1 MTYFQRLVVNTLTF
15 ISLSVVFP
23 GMIHVRG
30 IMPAIIAAFVLS
42 ILNMLVK
49 PVLTIL
55 SLPFT
60 LLTFGLFSFVVN
72 AAILQ
77 MTSFL
82 WGNELWLLKFWA
94 AVLMAVIMS
103 IVNTIVTDHN
113 LSKYEEKPE
122 ERSIKCVL
130 QAFSMVKF
138 SR

>member
-77 MTSFL
+77 MTRFL
-82 WGNELWLLKFWA
+82 WGNERLLKFFSSGA
-94 AVLMAVIMS
+94 NGCNY
-103 IVNTIVTDHN
+103 VNCQYDRYGSQFI
-113 LSKYEEKPE
+113 E
-122 ERSIKCVL
+122 I
-130 QAFSMVKF
+130 
-138 SR
+138 

>member
-82 WGNELWLLKFWA
+82 WGNELWLLKFLGSGA
-94 AVLMAVIMS
+94 NGCNY
-103 IVNTIVTDHN
+103 VNCQYDRYGSQFI
-113 LSKYEEKPE
+113 E
-122 ERSIKCVL
+122 I
-130 QAFSMVKF
+130 
-138 SR
+138 

>member
-77 MTSFL
+77 MTSFFV
-82 WGNELWLLKFWA
+82 GEMNFGFSSFWA
-94 AVLMAVIMS
+94 TGANGCNY
-103 IVNTIVTDHN
+103 VNCQYDRYGSQFI
-113 LSKYEEKPE
+113 E
-122 ERSIKCVL
+122 I
-130 QAFSMVKF
+130 
-138 SR
+138 

>member
-30 IMPAIIAAFVLS
+30 IMPAIIAAFVLL

-77 MTSFL
+77 MTSFFV
-82 WGNELWLLKFWA
+82 GEMNFGFSSFWA

-113 LSKYEEKPE
+113 LSKYE
-122 ERSIKCVL
+122 
-130 QAFSMVKF
+130 
-138 SR
+138 

>member
-15 ISLSVVFP
+15 ISLSVVYP

-60 LLTFGLFSFVVN
+60 LLTFVVN

-77 MTSFL
+77 MTSFFV
-82 WGNELWLLKFWA
+82 GEMNFGFSSFWA

-113 LSKYEEKPE
+113 LSKYE
-122 ERSIKCVL
+122 
-130 QAFSMVKF
+130 
-138 SR
+138 

>member
-72 AAILQ
+72 EEILQ
-77 MTSFL
+77 MTSFFV
-82 WGNELWLLKFWA
+82 GEMNFGFSSFWA

-113 LSKYEEKPE
+113 LSKYE
-122 ERSIKCVL
+122 
-130 QAFSMVKF
+130 
-138 SR
+138 

>member
-77 MTSFL
+77 MTSFFV
-82 WGNELWLLKFWA
+82 GENELWLLKFLGSGA
-94 AVLMAVIMS
+94 NGCNY
-103 IVNTIVTDHN
+103 VNCQYDRYGSQFI
-113 LSKYEEKPE
+113 
-122 ERSIKCVL
+122 
-130 QAFSMVKF
+130 
-138 SR
+138 

>member
-72 AAILQ
+72 EAILQ
-77 MTSFL
+77 MTSFFV
-82 WGNELWLLKFWA
+82 GEMNFGFSSFWA

-113 LSKYEEKPE
+113 LSKYE
-122 ERSIKCVL
+122 
-130 QAFSMVKF
+130 
-138 SR
+138 

>member
-77 MTSFL
+77 MTSFFVEMNF
-82 WGNELWLLKFWA
+82 GFSSFWA

-113 LSKYEEKPE
+113 LSKYE
-122 ERSIKCVL
+122 
-130 QAFSMVKF
+130 
-138 SR
+138 

>member
-60 LLTFGLFSFVVN
+60 FVVN

-77 MTSFL
+77 MTSFFV
-82 WGNELWLLKFWA
+82 GEMNFGFSSFWA

-113 LSKYEEKPE
+113 LSKYE
-122 ERSIKCVL
+122 
-130 QAFSMVKF
+130 
-138 SR
+138 

>member
-60 LLTFGLFSFVVN
+60 LLTFGLFGFVVN

-82 WGNELWLLKFWA
+82 WGNELWLLKFLGSGA
-94 AVLMAVIMS
+94 NGCNY
-103 IVNTIVTDHN
+103 VNCQYDRYGSQFI
-113 LSKYEEKPE
+113 
-122 ERSIKCVL
+122 
-130 QAFSMVKF
+130 
-138 SR
+138 

>member
-77 MTSFL
+77 MTSFFVG
-82 WGNELWLLKFWA
+82 GNELWLLKFLGSGA
-94 AVLMAVIMS
+94 NGCNY
-103 IVNTIVTDHN
+103 VNCQYDRYGSQFI
-113 LSKYEEKPE
+113 E
-122 ERSIKCVL
+122 I
-130 QAFSMVKF
+130 
-138 SR
+138 

>member
-77 MTSFL
+77 MTSFF
-82 WGNELWLLKFWA
+82 WGNELWLLKFLGSGA
-94 AVLMAVIMS
+94 NGCNY
-103 IVNTIVTDHN
+103 VNCQYDRYGSQFI
-113 LSKYEEKPE
+113 
-122 ERSIKCVL
+122 
-130 QAFSMVKF
+130 
-138 SR
+138 

>member
-60 LLTFGLFSFVVN
+60 LLTFGLFSVSMV
-72 AAILQ
+72 LL
-77 MTSFL
+77 TSF
-82 WGNELWLLKFWA
+82 WASSGANGNCQYDRYGSQF
-94 AVLMAVIMS
+94 I
-103 IVNTIVTDHN
+103 
-113 LSKYEEKPE
+113 
-122 ERSIKCVL
+122 
-130 QAFSMVKF
+130 
-138 SR
+138 